1 MKQTEG
7 FPNRQLLYPVC
18 LLCAEKTHLILV
30 IVTTHGL
37 SYKCNSCSYN
47 LQGICCVP
55 VIVQDMLIR
64 EFPYEA
70 STTAAE
76 FPDNPELGPWTAAQV
91 LCASCSLF
99 SPASYTC
106 SDHNPVLFSDTH
118 SCSCLRSSALR
129 VPLPGR
135 VLPAHQMSSFLLR
148 AGSQGRF
155 VPPIL
160 CELTPLFCSWHF
172 CLHIISC
179 CLSHSLTS
187 LLGLQAHAGRDFY
200 VSCSP
205 CVSL

>member
-91 LCASCSLF
+91 LCASYSFL
-99 SPASYTC
+99 SAASYIC
-106 SDHNPVLFSDTH
+106 SDHNP
-118 SCSCLRSSALR
+118 CA
-129 VPLPGR
+129 
-135 VLPAHQMSSFLLR
+135 LLR
-148 AGSQGRF
+148 HTQLF
-155 VPPIL
+155 LPQEL
-160 CELTPLFCSWHF
+160 CPQSPSSWK
-172 CLHIISC
+172 
-179 CLSHSLTS
+179 
-187 LLGLQAHAGRDFY
+187 G
-200 VSCSP
+200 SP
-205 CVSL
+205 CPSDVFLPFESWVPREVCPTHTL

>member
-1 MKQTEG
+1 MVLVI
-7 FPNRQLLYPVC
+7 NV
-18 LLCAEKTHLILV
+18 ILV
-30 IVTTHGL
+30 VIIYRAFAAYQSLSKACRSGSFPIRQAQLWQSFQTTQSWDHGQQPR
-37 SYKCNSCSYN
+37 S
-47 LQGICCVP
+47 CVP
-55 VIVQDMLIR
+55 VALS
-64 EFPYEA
+64 FPQPPTPA
-70 STTAAE
+70 LTT
-76 FPDNPELGPWTAAQV
+76 T
-91 LCASCSLF
+91 
-99 SPASYTC
+99 
-106 SDHNPVLFSDTH
+106 PVLFSDTH

-172 CLHIISC
+172 SLHLISC

>member
-1 MKQTEG
+1 MRQAQLWQSFQTT
-7 FPNRQLLYPVC
+7 QSWD
-18 LLCAEKTHLILV
+18 
-30 IVTTHGL
+30 HGQQPR
-37 SYKCNSCSYN
+37 S
-47 LQGICCVP
+47 CVP
-55 VIVQDMLIR
+55 VALS
-64 EFPYEA
+64 FPQPPTPA
-70 STTAAE
+70 LTT
-76 FPDNPELGPWTAAQV
+76 T
-91 LCASCSLF
+91 
-99 SPASYTC
+99 
-106 SDHNPVLFSDTH
+106 PVLFSDTH

-172 CLHIISC
+172 SLHLISC